1 VRVSTS
7 KPAEAP
13 DFDRALEE
21 IEAIIARIESGEIG
35 LEQSIAEYERGAALL
50 RSCRE
55 RLTKAE
61 QKVRTLTAQLQAD
74 ASRNAAGADDAPGR
88 DRAGEGSPI
97 AKYATG
103 GPDKDAPF

>member
-1 VRVSTS
+1 MSAN

-50 RSCRE
+50 RLCRD

-74 ASRNAAGADDAPGR
+74 ASKNVAGADDAPAR

-97 AKYATG
+97 AKNAIG
-103 GPDKDAPF
+103 GRDKDAPF